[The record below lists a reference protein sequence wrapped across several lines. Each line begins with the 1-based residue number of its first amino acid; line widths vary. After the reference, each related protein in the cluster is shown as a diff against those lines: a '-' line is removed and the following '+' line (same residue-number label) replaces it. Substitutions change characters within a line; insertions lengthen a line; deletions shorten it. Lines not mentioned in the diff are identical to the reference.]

1 MIAFLDMKSVYAEL
15 KPELN
20 AAYHRVMES
29 GWYVLGKEVEAFEA
43 EYAAFCGTK
52 HCIGLG
58 NGLEALEFALRGWD
72 IGPGD
77 EVIVPSNT
85 YIATWLA
92 VTAVGARVVPVE
104 PTPAGPNID
113 PERLAAAITPRTKAI
128 MPVHLYG
135 EPADMVAIAALARK
149 HGLKVVE
156 DVAQAQGSK
165 VRGRRAGAL
174 GDAGAHSFFPTKN
187 IGAFGDGGAVT
198 TDDDKLADRL
208 RALRN
213 YGSKVKYV
221 NIERG
226 FNSRLDELQAAFLRV
241 KLRHLDRW
249 NEQRRQVAARYD
261 DKLAGIPGIL
271 VQGRY
276 DLLCPPAT
284 SHALAR
290 LQGKSEIRP
299 RFAWGMLVVGL
310 ALAVLDAVVKIT
322 IMFCSRDLYKSIPD
336 SKGILISSNNKST
349 GKRRRYFCASFTL
362 VNVRSSLTPSIRL
375 QKESITSSARG
386 SSSIA
391 MAVIMSG

>member
-58 NGLEALEFALRGWD
+58 NGLEALELALRGWD

-135 EPADMVAIAALARK
+135 EPADMEAIAALARK
-149 HGLKVVE
+149 HGLKVIE

-261 DKLAGIPGIL
+261 DRLADVPGLGLPRAPQWAEPVWHLYVVRTDRRAELIK
-271 VQGRY
+271 
-276 DLLCPPAT
+276 
-284 SHALAR
+284 ALD
-290 LQGKSEIRP
+290 G
-299 RFAWGMLVVGL
+299 
-310 ALAVLDAVVKIT
+310 
-322 IMFCSRDLYKSIPD
+322 
-336 SKGILISSNNKST
+336 KGI
-349 GKRRRYFCASFTL
+349 GTL
-362 VNVRSSLTPSIRL
+362 VHYPIPPHL
-375 QKESITSSARG
+375 QQAYADQIGRAH
-386 SSSIA
+386 
-391 MAVIMSG
+391 V

>member
-261 DKLAGIPGIL
+261 DKLAGIPGLSLPRAPQWAEPVWHLYVVRTPHRVELIK
-271 VQGRY
+271 
-276 DLLCPPAT
+276 
-284 SHALAR
+284 ALD
-290 LQGKSEIRP
+290 G
-299 RFAWGMLVVGL
+299 
-310 ALAVLDAVVKIT
+310 
-322 IMFCSRDLYKSIPD
+322 
-336 SKGILISSNNKST
+336 KGI
-349 GKRRRYFCASFTL
+349 GTL
-362 VNVRSSLTPSIRL
+362 VHYPIPPHLQQAYADLGWEGAPIRWL
-375 QKESITSSARG
+375 KILPTLCSVCQWART
-386 SSSIA
+386 
-391 MAVIMSG
+391 